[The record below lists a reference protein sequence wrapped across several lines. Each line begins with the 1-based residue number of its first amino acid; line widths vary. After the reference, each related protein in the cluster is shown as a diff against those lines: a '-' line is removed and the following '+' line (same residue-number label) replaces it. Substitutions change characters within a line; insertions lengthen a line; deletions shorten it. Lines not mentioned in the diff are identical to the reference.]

1 MLKSIS
7 LLLILA
13 GLLMGPGYWIYVV
26 YFTGRTAQTLTLTP
40 DGQGGWTSAAFRLSP
55 DMGAV
60 GLILTA
66 SGGFSPN
73 MEENRPPRDRYQATL
88 YHGDQAASPIWLD
101 FSAGS
106 VANSNPQF
114 RERLVLMS
122 NPQDMSYRLELNP
135 AAPPQITLDRVELQL
150 RVDVRQ
156 TDNRVV
162 AAGIILIAVGVLA
175 LLM

>member
-1 MLKSIS
+1 MLKPLS

-13 GLLMGPGYWIYVV
+13 GLLLGPAYWIYVV
-26 YFTGRTAQTLTLTP
+26 HFTGRTAQTVTLSP
-40 DGQGGWTSAAFRLSP
+40 DGQGGWSSPVFRLAP

-60 GLILTA
+60 GLILSA

-73 MEENRPPRDRYQATL
+73 MDENRPPRDRYEAIL
-88 YHGDQAASPIWLD
+88 YHADQPASAIRLD

-106 VANSNPQF
+106 VANSNPRF
-114 RERLVLMS
+114 RERLVLM
-122 NPQDMSYRLELNP
+122 NRPRELNYRLEIKP
-135 AAPPQITLDRVELQL
+135 VSEPEIKLDRVELQV

-175 LLM
+175 PVM